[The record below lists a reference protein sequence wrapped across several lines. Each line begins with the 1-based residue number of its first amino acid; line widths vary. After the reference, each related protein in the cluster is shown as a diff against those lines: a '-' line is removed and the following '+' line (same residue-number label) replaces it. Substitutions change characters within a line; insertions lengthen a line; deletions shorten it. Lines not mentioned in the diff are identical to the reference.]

1 MNIQMLTEVYTL
13 NVLNNKRQIVSC
25 KFKKNY
31 SQLSHSILSFQNMKY
46 TRKSLDIRNT
56 FFFFPPDMQHLLLQ
70 FHTTLSKNIFNETR
84 MDLITK

>member
-1 MNIQMLTEVYTL
+1 
-13 NVLNNKRQIVSC
+13 
-25 KFKKNY
+25 
-31 SQLSHSILSFQNMKY
+31 MKY

-56 FFFFPPDMQHLLLQ
+56 FFFPPPDMQHLLLQ